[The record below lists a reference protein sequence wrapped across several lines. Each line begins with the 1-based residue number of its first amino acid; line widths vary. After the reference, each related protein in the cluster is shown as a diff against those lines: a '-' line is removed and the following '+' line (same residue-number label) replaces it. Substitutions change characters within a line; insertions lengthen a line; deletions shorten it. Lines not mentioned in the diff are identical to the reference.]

1 MPFICHRLLRR
12 FRIVASWT
20 VLGCAVALA
29 MPLTATPAQASP
41 WAEVGDAQLRSDI
54 QLLAAAGVVDDIT
67 TQWPLPW
74 AGLMEALN
82 RPGALDR
89 QPANVVAAAR
99 RVRAAARANLPSHH
113 LKAGASVDIASRPAV
128 VYGYD
133 GLGREKASTQLS
145 AEMLLTDTTA
155 IRLSVGAA
163 KTDWSTG
170 KTRLIFDNS
179 YIAQKI
185 GGAVVY
191 AGYLSHWWGPGW
203 ISALSLSNNAHPIP
217 QIGISRLSTSAFQ
230 TPWLSWIG
238 PWQASFFVGVLDG
251 PRINKNTLYS
261 ALRVTF
267 NPLPGLQI
275 GLARTEQFCG
285 QKTPATPSSKAKPH
299 ICKPIAGYFH
309 FTNQNGAANYTND
322 EGEFDIHYSGMAWGT
337 AYELYTQ
344 IMNEDSNPI
353 VHSTSTHLFGGSV
366 WLPVAGTTLRL
377 TAEYTD
383 TVPTVNIFSFGKL
396 NHGYVYN
403 NYDYVDGMRYR
414 GRTLGF
420 SLDSDSRLAT
430 LQASWVDRH
439 DWTYTLSYHRAW
451 ISSPQNKRLNI
462 VTTAPVTANIGEV
475 RIKAPLPWATIELA
489 GRLADDQP
497 RPRHGFNAAV
507 EAAVSWHM

>member
-1 MPFICHRLLRR
+1 MSFNCHGRPGRCR
-12 FRIVASWT
+12 KA
-20 VLGCAVALA
+20 VLAAMAALA
-29 MPLTATPAQASP
+29 LAAPLATVPANASP

-74 AGLMEALN
+74 AGLMQALN
-82 RPGALDR
+82 RPGALDG
-89 QPANVVAAAR
+89 QPANVVAAAG
-99 RVRAAARANLPSHH
+99 RVRAKAQDQLPSRH
-113 LKAGASVDIASRPAV
+113 LKAKAKLDIASQPTV

-133 GLGREKASTQLS
+133 GLGREKAQARISG
-145 AEMLLTDTTA
+145 EMLLTDTTA

-163 KTDWSTG
+163 LSDWSGG
-170 KTRLIFDNS
+170 KDRVLLDNS

-203 ISALSLSNNAHPIP
+203 ISALSLSNNAHPMP
-217 QIGISRLSTSAFQ
+217 QIGVSRLSTSAFQ

-238 PWQASFFVGVLDG
+238 PWQAEFFVGLLDG
-251 PRINKNTLYS
+251 PRIDKNTLYS
-261 ALRVTF
+261 GLRVTF
-267 NPLPGLQI
+267 SPLPGLEI
-275 GLARTEQFCG
+275 GLARTEEFCG
-285 QKTPATPSSKAKPH
+285 QH
-299 ICKPIAGYFH
+299 HQCKPIADYFNFNNNNAH
-309 FTNQNGAANYTND
+309 PNHVND
-322 EGEFDIHYSGMAWGT
+322 EGVIDVHYSGMAWGA

-353 VHSTSTHLFGGSV
+353 VHSFSTHLFGGSV

-383 TVPTVNIFSFGKL
+383 SIPTRNIFSFG
-396 NHGYVYN
+396 NVGHGIAYN

-420 SLDSDSRLAT
+420 SLDSDSRLAS
-430 LQASWVDRH
+430 LQASWVDH
-439 DWTYTLSYHRAW
+439 HNWTYTLSYHHAW
-451 ISSPQNKRLNI
+451 ISTPQNTAGNV
-462 VTTAPVTANIGEV
+462 VTTAPVKINLGEV
-475 RIKAPLPWATIELA
+475 RIKAPLPWATVELA

-497 RPRHGFNAAV
+497 RPRHGF
-507 EAAVSWHM
+507 EAAIEAALSFHL